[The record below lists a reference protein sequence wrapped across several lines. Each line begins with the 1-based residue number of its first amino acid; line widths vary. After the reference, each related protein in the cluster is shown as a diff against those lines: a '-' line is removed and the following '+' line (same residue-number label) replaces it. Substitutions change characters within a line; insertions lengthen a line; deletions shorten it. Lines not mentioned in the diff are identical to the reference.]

1 MNMYDGYVPFCF
13 EGYVMDDIE
22 YAAKLDRQVRADY
35 PAHADE
41 ARAFINK
48 ILRQSDWRR
57 WRVFN
62 RKALGEIHVLD
73 MTHHYISLLLERRD
87 RGDPVTDLYLESAVR
102 ACLGLGFAVIEGGRK
117 E

>member
-1 MNMYDGYVPFCF
+1 M
-13 EGYVMDDIE
+13 MDDIE

-41 ARAFINK
+41 ARAFMNK
-48 ILRQSDWRR
+48 ILRQSDWRK

-62 RKALGEIHVLD
+62 RKAPDLRREIHVLD

-87 RGDPVTDLYLESAVR
+87 LGYPVTDLYLESAVR
-102 ACLGLGFAVIEGGRK
+102 ACLGLGFAVIEGGK
-117 E
+117 DG